1 MEIRRLV
8 GRDAACYRS
17 LMLDGYGRHP
27 DAFTATVA
35 ERGPLP
41 MAWWA
46 NRIEQ
51 EFVVGAWQAT
61 RLVGVAGLVAESRPK
76 TRHKA
81 TLYGMYVDPAFAR
94 QGIGARLVDAVLDEA
109 VRKASLRVVQLT
121 VTEGNR
127 PAQALYERCG
137 FVPFGIEP
145 HAIAMDGRHLSK
157 VHMWI
162 DLATRAE
169 PVRGR
174 DAATSHA

>member
-1 MEIRRLV
+1 MEIRRLDV
-8 GRDAACYRS
+8 RDAQPYRS
-17 LMLDGYGRHP
+17 LMIEGYGRHP
-27 DAFTATVA
+27 DAFTASVA

-41 MAWWA
+41 IAWWA

-51 EFVVGAWQAT
+51 EFVAGAWQGT
-61 RLVGVAGLVAESRPK
+61 RLVGVAGLAAESRPK

-81 TLYGMYVDPAFAR
+81 TLYGMYVDAAFTR
-94 QGIGARLVDAVLDEA
+94 QGVGERLVGAVLDEA
-109 VRKASLRVVQLT
+109 VRQSSLRIVQLT

-137 FVPFGIEP
+137 FIPFGVEP
-145 HAIAMDGRHLSK
+145 NAIAVDGGYLSK

-169 PVRGR
+169 PARTLSSE
-174 DAATSHA
+174 ASHA